1 MSAEGL
7 KQVDAKTV
15 KRWIEED
22 RAVLIDVREA
32 DEHAREHIPQA
43 RLVPLSGFNP
53 SDFPKDFEKIGV
65 FHCQSGTRTAEA
77 AARILQTDFAQV
89 CELEGGLTGWKD
101 AGLAV
106 NFNRKAPISIMR
118 QVQITAG
125 SLVVLGIVLAVLVS
139 PWFMA
144 LSAFVGAGL
153 TFAGVSGTC
162 AMASIL
168 SHMPWN
174 KSFGE
179 AVSTKTSEN
188 TPADPSPLPGSE
200 SGRTLPA

>member
-7 KQVDAKTV
+7 KQVDAMTV

-53 SDFPKDFEKIGV
+53 TDFPKDHDKIGV
-65 FHCQSGTRTAEA
+65 FHCQGGTRTAQA
-77 AARILQTDFAQV
+77 APRILQTGFAEV
-89 CELEGGLTGWKD
+89 YHLEGGLQGWKA

-106 NFNRKAPISIMR
+106 NLNRKAPISIMR

-125 SLVVLGIVLAVLVS
+125 SMVVLGIVLAVLVS

-153 TFAGVSGTC
+153 TFAGLSGTC

-168 SHMPWN
+168 GHMPWN

-179 AVSTKTSEN
+179 QVSSKTPEN
-188 TPADPSPLPGSE
+188 TPSAPSPLPG
-200 SGRTLPA
+200 